1 MKLSDEVLMWE
12 KIKCAWHVDGQALQ
26 QLSNKLFLTKYIAK
40 DVYMVLN

>member
-26 QLSNKLFLTKYIAK
+26 LSNKLFLTKYIAK